1 MRNHPFI
8 AAASALV
15 VVLTSGARNSAEAA
29 PPGVTTRPIDL
40 DLSGATVTNVFNLL
54 AEVTERTIVLD
65 PCVRGSVD
73 LRLKNTPTPLVFDAL
88 AMKLSLVYVD
98 EGDRILVRCA
108 GSATGAEE
116 AEARVRV
123 SLNER
128 GTALRDVVS
137 KLAASAGLEGGD
149 YRATRVPAVSVA
161 LEGVRLSTA
170 LAALGDESGLKV
182 VVVGRRV
189 VVGD

>member
-1 MRNHPFI
+1 MRTPTFI
-8 AAASALV
+8 AAASTLLV
-15 VVLTSGARNSAEAA
+15 VLLSGARNRADAA
-29 PPGVTTRPIDL
+29 PPGLTTAPLDL
-40 DLSGATVTNVFNLL
+40 DLSSATVTNVFNLL
-54 AEVTERTIVLD
+54 AEVTGRTIVLD

-108 GSATGAEE
+108 TGVDEP
-116 AEARVRV
+116 EARVRV
-123 SLNER
+123 SLDER
-128 GTALRDVVS
+128 GAALRDVVS
-137 KLAASAGLEGGD
+137 KLAASAGLDGVD
-149 YRATRVPAVSVA
+149 YRATRVPRVTVA
-161 LEGVRLSTA
+161 LDGVRLSTA

-182 VVVGRRV
+182 VVVNRRV